1 MKVVNRARI
10 PYHWSFRRAA
20 GSGEQQRTAPF
31 GGGGDDVHR
40 HIISARLDRDLAATV
55 DNRPIAIGGI
65 ARQSRF
71 RLAFWT
77 PLKLR
82 LRRVQIIPPLGGNI
96 GFFEVGPGKAIEASA
111 AVQDLAGDLGG
122 DAGIVQHPR
131 RHLRETRVEMRKIS
145 RHADIVGAAEKLGD
159 RPHLALP
166 ALDRLAP

>member
-1 MKVVNRARI
+1 MKVVNRDRI
-10 PYHWSFRRAA
+10 PYHWSSRRAA
-20 GSGEQQRTAPF
+20 ESGEQQRTAPF

-71 RLAFWT
+71 RPAFWT

-96 GFFEVGPGKAIEASA
+96 DFFEVGPGKAIEASA

-122 DAGIVQHPR
+122 DVGIV
-131 RHLRETRVEMRKIS
+131 
-145 RHADIVGAAEKLGD
+145 
-159 RPHLALP
+159 
-166 ALDRLAP
+166 